1 MYYALAITFIN
12 IKDFMFKVLVNDKY
26 WMNEPIYPEIKK
38 ENGIILLPIISKN
51 YYFPQIHSDL
61 LTVV

>member
-1 MYYALAITFIN
+1 
-12 IKDFMFKVLVNDKY
+12 
-26 WMNEPIYPEIKK
+26 MNEPIYPEIKK
-38 ENGIILLPIISKN
+38 ENGIILLPIKKRN